1 MRILAFEVETTGAS
15 ADGFARYAREEAA
28 RLWDLV
34 QEGVVRETWFRSDRA
49 AAVLMLECRD
59 LAEAQDRLAPLPF
72 VAHGLI
78 RFELTGLRAYPG
90 FARLFTGTA
99 ATEPAQR

>member
-1 MRILAFEVETTGAS
+1 MRILAVEVEIRGAS
-15 ADGFARYAREEAA
+15 TDGFARYAREEAA

-34 QEGVVRETWFRSDRA
+34 QEGVVRETWFRSDRE
-49 AAVLMLECRD
+49 AAVLMLECQD
-59 LAEAQDRLAPLPF
+59 LADAQERLSRLPY

-90 FARLFTGTA
+90 FARLFAETA
-99 ATEPAQR
+99 AREPAQG